1 MYMNNPNV
9 KNLNRRMSG
18 ITLVMQFLLLG
29 ALSYPV
35 MAQASYTVTDIG
47 PLNDIN
53 DQAPGAACVNNA
65 GVVVGQAL
73 LPTGPD
79 RPFVWI
85 TGNIFDLGTF
95 GGPNGGAR
103 GINARGEV
111 VGKADT
117 AAVPEQEHAFLWSG
131 GVLHDLGTFGGD
143 SSVANSINNRGWTV
157 GAADTTIPDP
167 TGTIGPTENHAF
179 LRTLRGE
186 LHDLGTLG
194 GPNSHAISINDNGV
208 IVGWSQVDFTVGS
221 FGIPDLHPAM
231 WANGVLTRLADLG
244 GSVSLALS
252 VNNNGTA
259 VGQSFVADDSA
270 FYAVMWQ
277 KGELSNLG
285 AVGDDVASAAGSIN
299 SLGDAVGYSITTSFA
314 SRAFLWRKGVM
325 TDLNTLIPAN
335 SGWVLQS
342 AGHINDAGQIVGF
355 GVLNGNLHAFLLT
368 PVPGGDRTGSATT
381 PPAPV
386 QLSDTMRRSLAWE
399 KSRFLKHGSTWI
411 K

>member
-1 MYMNNPNV
+1 MNKPNA
-9 KNLNRRMSG
+9 KDLNSSMAG
-18 ITLVMQFLLLG
+18 ITLVMQFLLLC

-35 MAQASYTVTDIG
+35 MAQASYTITDID

-85 TGNIFDLGTF
+85 TGNVFDLGTF

-131 GVLHDLGTFGGD
+131 GVLHDLGTLGGN
-143 SSVANSINNRGWTV
+143 SSVANGINNRGWIV

-179 LRTLRGE
+179 LLPFDGA

-194 GPNSHAISINDNGV
+194 GPNSHAISVNDNGV
-208 IVGWSQVDFTVGS
+208 IVGWSQVDFNIGA
-221 FGIPDLHPAM
+221 FGIPDLHPTM
-231 WANGVLTRLADLG
+231 WVNGVPTRLPDLG
-244 GSVSLALS
+244 GSVSLAIS
-252 VNNNGTA
+252 VNNDGTT
-259 VGQSFVADDSA
+259 VGQSFLADDSA
-270 FYAVMWQ
+270 FYAVIWQ
-277 KGELSNLG
+277 KGKLRNLG
-285 AVGDDVASAAGSIN
+285 AVGDDVLSGASSIN
-299 SLGDAVGYSITTSFA
+299 KWGDVVGFSITMSFA

-342 AGHINDAGQIVGF
+342 AGHINDVGQIVGF

-368 PVPGGDRTGSATT
+368 PIPGGDRAGSATT
-381 PPAPV
+381 PPAPI
-386 QLSDTMRRSLAWE
+386 QLSDAMLSSLAWE